1 MSKDKP
7 VASHA
12 SVSTDDSCYDL
23 ERKNGL
29 STVLV
34 PCNNDEDL
42 KFPLK
47 KASYVNQTL
56 NFASSSLIESPV
68 VSALLVSHGL
78 LQNGLNLCDNS
89 GVKIKTEPVS
99 ENDAGYVKKFSDA
112 SKFNQ
117 NQDRESTHRCQW
129 LDCEKQFFD
138 GDDLAEHVN
147 QTHIQ
152 QNDDAE
158 YHCQWIDCKR
168 QGKATFSRYK
178 MLMHMRCHTKEKP
191 HICACG
197 KCFARLENLK
207 IHMRC
212 HTGEKPYV
220 CHVEGCG
227 KAYTNSSDRF
237 KHTRTHFVKKP
248 YVCKAEGCN
257 KKYTDP
263 SSLRKHRKSCGHIQN
278 NTEQNVHNETHK
290 LQKYSHRSFS
300 RFKGDKPCAFL
311 NGFQDV
317 IHGAN
322 EPRPN
327 SERPILYKQ
336 PLLEYLVCFES
347 CQRLIDK
354 NAKYLNISDKVLGM
368 CSSHSNEALPLDLRT
383 TNSENI
389 TSNMENHP

>member
-1 MSKDKP
+1 MNKDKLG
-7 VASHA
+7 AGHA
-12 SVSTDDSCYDL
+12 SVSTDNACYDL
-23 ERKNGL
+23 ERKKGL

-34 PCNNDEDL
+34 PYDNNEDL
-42 KFPLK
+42 QFSLK
-47 KASYVNQTL
+47 KASYVNEPL

-78 LQNGLNLCDNS
+78 LQNGLNLFDHS
-89 GVKIKTEPVS
+89 GVKVKTEPVS
-99 ENDAGYVKKFSDA
+99 ENDADYVTNFSDA

-129 LDCEKQFFD
+129 LDCGQEFFD

-147 QTHIQ
+147 QTHVQ
-152 QNDDAE
+152 QNADAE

-168 QGKATFSRYK
+168 QGKGFRARYK

-257 KKYTDP
+257 KRYTDP

-278 NTEQNVHNETHK
+278 NTEQNVHSETRK
-290 LQKYSHRSFS
+290 LQKYSYRSFS
-300 RFKGDKPCAFL
+300 RLKGDKSCAFL
-311 NGFQDV
+311 SGFQDV
-317 IHGAN
+317 ICEAN
-322 EPRPN
+322 ESRSN
-327 SERPILYKQ
+327 LERPISYKQ
-336 PLLEYLVCFES
+336 PILEYLFCFES
-347 CQRLIDK
+347 CQRLVDK
-354 NAKYLNISDKVLGM
+354 NTKYLNISDKMIGM
-368 CSSHSNEALPLDLRT
+368 CSSPSNETLPLDLRT
-383 TNSENI
+383 TNSGNIVSNTENQL
-389 TSNMENHP
+389 